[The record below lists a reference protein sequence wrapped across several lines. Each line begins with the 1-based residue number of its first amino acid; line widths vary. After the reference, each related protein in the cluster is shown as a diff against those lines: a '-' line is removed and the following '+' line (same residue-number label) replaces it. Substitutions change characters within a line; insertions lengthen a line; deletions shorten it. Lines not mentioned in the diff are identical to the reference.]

1 MTIKLKYLIF
11 GNDFNSKYDWESLRN
26 SIKINGFNS
35 NNDKPIKAIHFY
47 REYYFLIDGNHRV
60 FLLKELYGE
69 DYEIDI
75 YIETKSL
82 ITNLSFKEYIIFK
95 IFIYFHLFYFIIQY
109 PKNKLFI

>member
-60 FLLKELYGE
+60 FLLKELYDE

-75 YIETKSL
+75 YVETKSL
-82 ITNLSFKEYIIFK
+82 IKFISFKEFIIFK
-95 IFIYFHLFYFIIQY
+95 IFIYINLIQFIIKY
-109 PKNKLFI
+109 HKNKLFI